1 MGSHVAFFNIP
12 ALGHLFPTLGVVA
25 ELVRR
30 GHRVS
35 YAATADRAAYVAAAG
50 ARAIPYTSTRPGD
63 TDPQARTPARAE
75 HIGRSLLNFLAETEH
90 TLPQLEPALLAD
102 PPDLVLFDRMAF
114 AGHVFA
120 HTHGIPAIQLWP
132 MIVSAGPWSL
142 NEAVPVD
149 FGHPTLAEYTLRLER
164 FLAGRGLTELP
175 AEDFLAPRVVRHL
188 AFLPR
193 AFQYAGAAFGEEFSF
208 VGPCTTPRAGDVP
221 WSPPADGAPVALVS
235 LGTLNNHWP
244 DFYRL
249 VFEAFAGTPWHV
261 VLAVGRRLDPRSL
274 GTPPPNVQ
282 VMPVV
287 PQLAVL
293 AHARV
298 FVSHGGLGGVM
309 EGVQAGVPHVAVA
322 RTLEQDLNAARIV
335 DTGIGASL
343 HLDGLTP
350 ARLREAVH
358 RVAADPRIA
367 AGVAAMRAEVLA
379 AGGAARAV
387 DVIESCLREPA
398 ERGVAGVRTLAPQG

>member
-1 MGSHVAFFNIP
+1 MGRHIMFFNIP
-12 ALGHLFPTLGVVA
+12 ALGHLFPTLGVVS

-35 YAATADRAAYVAAAG
+35 YAATADRAGYVAEAG
-50 ARAIPYTSTRPGD
+50 ARVIPYTSTRPGD
-63 TDPQARTPARAE
+63 TDPAARTPARAE
-75 HIGRSLLNFLAETEH
+75 HIGRSLLNFLAEAEH

-114 AGHVFA
+114 AGHVYA
-120 HTHGIPAIQLWP
+120 HTHGIPAVQLWP

-142 NEAVPVD
+142 GEAVPVD
-149 FGHPTLAEYTLRLER
+149 LTHPTLGEYTLRLER
-164 FLAGRGLTELP
+164 FLAGRGLSTLP
-175 AEDFLAPRVVRHL
+175 ADEFLAPRVARHL

-193 AFQYAGAAFGEEFSF
+193 AFQYSGAAFGDDFGF
-208 VGPCTTPRAGDVP
+208 VGPCTTPRAGDP
-221 WSPPADGAPVALVS
+221 DWSPPRDGAPVALVS

-249 VFEAFAGTPWHV
+249 VFEAFADTPWHV
-261 VLAVGRRLDPRSL
+261 VLAVGRRLDPASL
-274 GTPPPNVQ
+274 GPPPPNVE

-287 PQLAVL
+287 PQLSVL

-335 DTGIGASL
+335 DTAIGASL
-343 HLDGLTP
+343 NLDGLTP
-350 ARLREAVH
+350 GRLRDAVT
-358 RVAADPRIA
+358 RVDTDPRIA

-379 AGGAARAV
+379 AGGAARAADLV
-387 DVIESCLREPA
+387 ESCLREPA
-398 ERGVAGVRTLAPQG
+398 GARALAPQG